1 MPANARR
8 PRASPLT
15 NLVSLQGSRQVSS
28 AFKSESNPLV
38 LAMSLVSVDAVAPA
52 SAASAFPADS
62 KSSPSSEPMPQI
74 QPQETFDIEDVGRG
88 RSQLRIFAV
97 MSALYLVMFIAAL
110 DLTVVTTALP
120 TIANHFRSAAGYTW
134 VGAAYVLA
142 DTASGPVWTNLSEIY
157 GRKAVLIVSVALF
170 MASSLI
176 CGLSTSMGMLI
187 TGRALQGTAAG
198 AMTLLVYI
206 VISDLFDMRRRS
218 LYMGASELVWALSG
232 AVGPIIGGGL
242 AEFNWRWI
250 W

>member
-1 MPANARR
+1 MSVDNAGAIT
-8 PRASPLT
+8 ASP
-15 NLVSLQGSRQVSS
+15 
-28 AFKSESNPLV
+28 
-38 LAMSLVSVDAVAPA
+38 
-52 SAASAFPADS
+52 AASAFPPNS
-62 KSSPSSEPMPQI
+62 KLPLPVQPTPTR
-74 QPQETFDIEDVGRG
+74 QPQETFDVEDAQPG
-88 RSQLRIFAV
+88 RSRLRIFAV
-97 MSALYLVMFIAAL
+97 MSALYLVLFIAAL

-120 TIANHFRSAAGYTW
+120 TIANHFKSAAGYTW

-142 DTASGPVWTNLSEIY
+142 DTASGPVWTNVSEIY
-157 GRKAVLIVSVALF
+157 GRKAVLLVSVVLF
-170 MASSLI
+170 MASSLL
-176 CGLSTSMGMLI
+176 CALSTSMSMLI

>member
-1 MPANARR
+1 MSSTRANAI
-8 PRASPLT
+8 
-15 NLVSLQGSRQVSS
+15 S
-28 AFKSESNPLV
+28 A
-38 LAMSLVSVDAVAPA
+38 APN
-52 SAASAFPADS
+52 ASAFPTES
-62 KSSPSSEPMPQI
+62 KSSLIVEHTPPV
-74 QPQETFDIEDVGRG
+74 QPQETFDVEDAQSG
-88 RSQLRIFAV
+88 RSPLRVFAV
-97 MSALYLVMFIAAL
+97 MSALYLVLFIAAL

-120 TIANHFRSAAGYTW
+120 TIANHFQSAAGYTW

-142 DTASGPVWTNLSEIY
+142 DTASGPVWTNVSEIY
-157 GRKAVLIVSVALF
+157 GRKAVLLVSVVLF

-176 CGLSTSMGMLI
+176 CALSTGMGMLI

-206 VISDLFDMRRRS
+206 VISDLFDIRRRS